1 MADHKNNELEV
12 IKELMREHN
21 KDLNLTDKEIEF
33 ILNLRELNQDDLEA
47 VKTYIA
53 KECLKSK
60 SMN

>member
-1 MADHKNNELEV
+1 MADHKNNEFET

-53 KECLKSK
+53 KECLNGKL
-60 SMN
+60 MN